1 MAARNDARRF
11 LERLPPRARAVA
23 WLTYVDGMLQH
34 EVAETLG
41 VSRRTVVNSL
51 NQVRTRLGRS
61 SRGGLTVTRCDF
73 CGPCFVRGERLRLR
87 NRTGQRVED
96 A

>member
-1 MAARNDARRF
+1 
-11 LERLPPRARAVA
+11 V
-23 WLTYVDGMLQH
+23 LQH

-61 SRGGLTVTRCDF
+61 SRGGLTVTR
-73 CGPCFVRGERLRLR
+73 
-87 NRTGQRVED
+87 
-96 A
+96 

>member
-1 MAARNDARRF
+1 LAYWTTGNAEDAMAARNDARRF

-61 SRGGLTVTRCDF
+61 SRGGLTVTR
-73 CGPCFVRGERLRLR
+73 
-87 NRTGQRVED
+87 
-96 A
+96 